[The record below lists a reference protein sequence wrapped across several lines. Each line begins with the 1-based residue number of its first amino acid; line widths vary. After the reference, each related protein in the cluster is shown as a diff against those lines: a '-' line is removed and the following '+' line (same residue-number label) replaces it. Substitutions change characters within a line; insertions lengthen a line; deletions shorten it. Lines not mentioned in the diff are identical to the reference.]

1 MATKLDKRLRKA
13 GFLTSYRRIKMDEV
27 VCRNRDCVAAGTCP
41 HLHRSNPVRCRRQA
55 GVDVDVA
62 CRALQFIT
70 EQLMRDQ
77 TDWHS
82 STWTHAQQSA
92 QPWLVL
98 VAGDGDFLSLVETA
112 KRLGAKVAVAAWRR
126 SVHDDLVETADAFL
140 ALDDDDVVWNES
152 DDEEDDDDDASSA
165 TPLDRVAVAA
175 PRAGA
180 AVDQWFAFG
189 AAAPMPPAPDD
200 ELSRALAESALL
212 ARLDAATANDGGD
225 DELARALEESA
236 RQHALEERQ
245 RTTWRHPELESSDEE
260 QDSSELETSGELET
274 SLASL
279 HPELEEPDLERTP
292 RSWDDWARARGTPS
306 SIPTRGTASTPG
318 RAL

>member
-1 MATKLDKRLRKA
+1 MSE
-13 GFLTSYRRIKMDEV
+13 TSW
-27 VCRNRDCVAAGTCP
+27 
-41 HLHRSNPVRCRRQA
+41 Q
-55 GVDVDVA
+55 
-62 CRALQFIT
+62 
-70 EQLMRDQ
+70 
-77 TDWHS
+77 S
-82 STWTHAQQSA
+82 STWTHAQQAA

-152 DDEEDDDDDASSA
+152 DDDEEDDDDDASSA
-165 TPLDRVAVAA
+165 TPQIASPSPLLVPAQLSISGS
-175 PRAGA
+175 P
-180 AVDQWFAFG
+180 FG

-225 DELARALEESA
+225 DDELARALAESA

-245 RTTWRHPELESSDEE
+245 RTTWRHPELDESSDEE
-260 QDSSELETSGELET
+260 QDSSELESEQDIPEPARPARCLARRPAASGVGG
-274 SLASL
+274 AV
-279 HPELEEPDLERTP
+279 
-292 RSWDDWARARGTPS
+292 A
-306 SIPTRGTASTPG
+306 
-318 RAL
+318 